1 MGAPAPGSGLQ
12 RLVSDPEARR
22 VHFDLLPAPE
32 DQDPLELH
40 HLDGLRLKAN
50 LRGLEALSSREQMEI
65 MLGSYC
71 YEQSQATYDV
81 NSGELIELTR
91 VPQFK

>member
-1 MGAPAPGSGLQ
+1 LQ

-22 VHFDLLPAPE
+22 IHFDLLPAPE

-65 MLGSYC
+65 MLDR
-71 YEQSQATYDV
+71 ATLEAVVRDV
-81 NSGELIELTR
+81 SLRPAETAAAL
-91 VPQFK
+91 

>member
-1 MGAPAPGSGLQ
+1 LQ

-65 MLGSYC
+65 MLDR
-71 YEQSQATYDV
+71 ATLEAVVRDV
-81 NSGELIELTR
+81 SLRPAETAAAL
-91 VPQFK
+91 

>member
-1 MGAPAPGSGLQ
+1 M
-12 RLVSDPEARR
+12 SDPEARR

-50 LRGLEALSSREQMEI
+50 LRGLESLSSREQMEI
-65 MLGSYC
+65 MLDR
-71 YEQSQATYDV
+71 ATLEAVVRDV
-81 NSGELIELTR
+81 SLRPAETAAAL
-91 VPQFK
+91 